1 MTNLV
6 HGVGG
11 QPSPVLVLPLFGLLI
26 LSTLHPCTQNGLVE
40 ISLLRELCVFS
51 LLNAFAFFA
60 YYFSF
65 FCPYNCEA
73 SQSQL
78 YAQFYNYFYLR
89 SCSVTISDTKT
100 NQYL

>member
-11 QPSPVLVLPLFGLLI
+11 QPVLVLPLFGLLI
-26 LSTLHPCTQNGLVE
+26 LSTLHPCTQNGLIE

-51 LLNAFAFFA
+51 LLNAFDFFA

>member
-6 HGVGG
+6 HGGRRPAKSG
-11 QPSPVLVLPLFGLLI
+11 VLPLFGLLI
-26 LSTLHPCTQNGLVE
+26 LSTLHPCTQNGLIE

-60 YYFSF
+60 YYFPF

-100 NQYL
+100 NRYL

>member
-11 QPSPVLVLPLFGLLI
+11 QPVLVLPLFGLLI
-26 LSTLHPCTQNGLVE
+26 LSTLHPCTQNGLIE

-60 YYFSF
+60 YYFPF